1 MTGYL
6 FKRNDDEITNIAGV
20 FTAVIFIV
28 SLVLAPWPI
37 QFGLLMFVVGSA
49 GFDEAL
55 RCLTLRSNCFLFT
68 DFKIIIKISKRLTQL
83 KLL

>member
-1 MTGYL
+1 MPLFFLMTLVTGVMTSYL

-37 QFGLLMFVVGSA
+37 QFGLLMFVV
-49 GFDEAL
+49 
-55 RCLTLRSNCFLFT
+55 
-68 DFKIIIKISKRLTQL
+68 IISH
-83 KLL
+83 KLLNKSWF

>member
-1 MTGYL
+1 MPLFFLMTLVTGVMTSYL

-37 QFGLLMFVVGSA
+37 QFGLLMFVVIV
-49 GFDEAL
+49 
-55 RCLTLRSNCFLFT
+55 SN
-68 DFKIIIKISKRLTQL
+68 
-83 KLL
+83 KLLKKNWF